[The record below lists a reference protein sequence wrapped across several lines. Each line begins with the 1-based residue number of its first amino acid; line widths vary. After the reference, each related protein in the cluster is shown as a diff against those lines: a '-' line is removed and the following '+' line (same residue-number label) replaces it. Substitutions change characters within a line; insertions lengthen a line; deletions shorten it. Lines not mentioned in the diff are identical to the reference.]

1 MNSISMLKLFSI
13 FILDGF
19 VVHIVQ
25 FSDDLLL
32 RLVYQ
37 SKDIVWIAQTS
48 KNAHKTIYVFFF
60 TSMLM

>member
-37 SKDIVWIAQTS
+37 SKDIVWIPQTS
-48 KNAHKTIYVFFF
+48 KNAHKTIYVFIFY
-60 TSMLM
+60 